1 MSIKLFSA
9 ALLAST
15 LLAGPALAQS
25 SPPAEAPRQ
34 PAATAPATP
43 SASAAQASAQSMK
56 AGQWRGSKLMGLDV
70 YNDANEKIGDV
81 KEVIM
86 DSSGKA
92 ETVVIGVGGFLG
104 MGEHNVGLAWNQ
116 VKFMNEAPR
125 TAARTDG
132 GTARTTTTTTTTTG
146 TGTGTATGTTAR
158 TSNTGQRDYPD
169 HAVVNM
175 TKDQLKAMP
184 AFKYASDNR

>member
-1 MSIKLFSA
+1 MSIKLFTA

-25 SPPAEAPRQ
+25 QPNPPAQQAPKTEA
-34 PAATAPATP
+34 AAPAT
-43 SASAAQASAQSMK
+43 SATAQSMK
-56 AGQWRGSKLMGLDV
+56 AGQWRGSKLMGLNV
-70 YNDANEKIGDV
+70 YNANNDKIGDI
-81 KEVIM
+81 KDVIM

-116 VKFMNEAPR
+116 VKFVNEAPR
-125 TAARTDG
+125 SAANTGTTRTNTTGTG
-132 GTARTTTTTTTTTG
+132 GAATTTTQTTTTTTAAG
-146 TGTGTATGTTAR
+146 
-158 TSNTGQRDYPD
+158 SRDYPD

-184 AFKYASDNR
+184 AFKYASDKK